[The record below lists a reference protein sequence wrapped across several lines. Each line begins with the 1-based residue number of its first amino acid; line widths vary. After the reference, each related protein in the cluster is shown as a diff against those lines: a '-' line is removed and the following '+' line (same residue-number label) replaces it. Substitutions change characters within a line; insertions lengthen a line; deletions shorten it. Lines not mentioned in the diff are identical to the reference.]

1 MPETVAQSNSTA
13 PASRARKLV
22 KRLSERRMGKAD
34 STLRDINDEEEGE
47 EIANP
52 DVLEY
57 KRSMR
62 G

>member
-1 MPETVAQSNSTA
+1 MPETAAQSTA